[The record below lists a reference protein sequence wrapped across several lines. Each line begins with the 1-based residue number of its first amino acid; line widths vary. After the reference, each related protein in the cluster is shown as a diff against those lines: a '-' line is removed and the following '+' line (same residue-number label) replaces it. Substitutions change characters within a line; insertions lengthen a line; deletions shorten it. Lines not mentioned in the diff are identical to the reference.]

1 MPSGSRKQSLQTTVP
16 HDVGG
21 LVDAASKWRLIAG
34 PEISEDHYMAGSN
47 LPDLPEDRFPEN
59 PEGIDKLLKDVV
71 TAIVDSW
78 ACETRIARLQS
89 EFLQTLVRQ
98 SRDRRSLDLVE

>member
-1 MPSGSRKQSLQTTVP
+1 MLTPDRNGVLLPVP
-16 HDVGG
+16 KFTEGRPMARSA
-21 LVDAASKWRLIAG
+21 L
-34 PEISEDHYMAGSN
+34 PE
-47 LPDLPEDRFPEN
+47 LPEDRFPAD

-78 ACETRIARLQS
+78 ACETRIANLQS

-98 SRDRRSLDLVE
+98 SRDRSSLDLAE